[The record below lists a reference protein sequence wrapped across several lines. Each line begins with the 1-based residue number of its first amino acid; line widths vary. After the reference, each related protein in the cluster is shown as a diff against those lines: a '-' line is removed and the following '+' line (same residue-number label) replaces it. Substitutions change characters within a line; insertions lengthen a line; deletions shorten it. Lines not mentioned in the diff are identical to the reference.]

1 MPVTDPISDMLTR
14 VRNAIQVRH
23 DSVLVPAS
31 KTKRSLARM
40 LQREGFIS
48 SVEIEE
54 TTDEKKQPM
63 MKLGLKYYEDESP
76 VISGLKRVSRPGLRV
91 YVGRR
96 EIPRYYG
103 GIGVSFIST
112 SAGVMTGR
120 EAWRRGV
127 GGELLF
133 YVW

>member
-23 DSVLVPAS
+23 ESVLVPAS

-40 LQREGFIS
+40 LQREGFIA

-54 TTDEKKQPM
+54 TTEEKKQPM

-103 GIGVSFIST
+103 GLGVSFIST

-120 EAWRRGV
+120 EAWRRGI

>member
-1 MPVTDPISDMLTR
+1 MPLTDPIADMLTR

-23 DSVLVPAS
+23 DDVLVPAS
-31 KTKRSLARM
+31 KSKRSLARLM
-40 LQREGFIS
+40 QREGFIS

-54 TTDEKKQPM
+54 GEDKKQPM
-63 MKLGLKYYEDESP
+63 MKLGLKYYEDDTP
-76 VISGLKRVSRPGLRV
+76 VISGLKRVSKPGLRV

-103 GIGVSFIST
+103 GIGVSFLST

-120 EAWRRGV
+120 EAWRRGI

-133 YVW
+133 YIW

>member
-23 DSVLVPAS
+23 ESVLVPAS

-54 TTDEKKQPM
+54 AEDKKQPM
-63 MKLGLKYYEDESP
+63 MNLGLKYYEDETP
-76 VISGLKRVSRPGLRV
+76 VITGLKRVSRPGLRV

-103 GIGVSFIST
+103 GLGVSFIST

-120 EAWRRGV
+120 EAWRRGI

>member
-1 MPVTDPISDMLTR
+1 MLTR
-14 VRNAIQVRH
+14 VRNAVQVRH
-23 DSVLVPAS
+23 ESVLVPTS

-48 SVEIEE
+48 SIEVEEPV
-54 TTDEKKQPM
+54 DKKQPM
-63 MKLGLKYYEDESP
+63 MKLGLKYYEDSTP
-76 VISGLKRVSRPGLRV
+76 VITGLKRVSKPGLRV
-91 YVGRR
+91 YVGRQ

-103 GIGVSFIST
+103 GLGVAFLST

-120 EAWRRGV
+120 DAWRRGI

>member
-1 MPVTDPISDMLTR
+1 MPLTDPIADMLTR

-23 DSVLVPAS
+23 DDVLVPAS
-31 KTKRSLARM
+31 KSKRSLARLM
-40 LQREGFIS
+40 QREGFIS

-54 TTDEKKQPM
+54 AEDKKQPM
-63 MKLGLKYYEDESP
+63 MKLGLKYYEDDTP
-76 VISGLKRVSRPGLRV
+76 VISGLKRVSKPGLRV

-103 GIGVSFIST
+103 GIGVSFLST

-120 EAWRRGV
+120 EAWRRGI

-133 YVW
+133 YIW

>member
-54 TTDEKKQPM
+54 AEDKKQPIC
-63 MKLGLKYYEDESP
+63 P
-76 VISGLKRVSRPGLRV
+76 
-91 YVGRR
+91 
-96 EIPRYYG
+96 
-103 GIGVSFIST
+103 
-112 SAGVMTGR
+112 
-120 EAWRRGV
+120 
-127 GGELLF
+127 
-133 YVW
+133 

>member
-1 MPVTDPISDMLTR
+1 MPLTDPIADMLTR

-23 DSVLVPAS
+23 NDVLVPAS
-31 KTKRSLARM
+31 KSKRSLARL

-54 TTDEKKQPM
+54 AEDKKQPM
-63 MKLGLKYYEDESP
+63 MKLGLRYYEDDTP
-76 VISGLKRVSRPGLRV
+76 VISGLKRVSKPGLRV

-103 GIGVSFIST
+103 GLGVSFLST

-120 EAWRRGV
+120 EAWRRGI

>member
-1 MPVTDPISDMLTR
+1 MPLTDPIADMLTR

-23 DSVLVPAS
+23 DDVLVPAS
-31 KTKRSLARM
+31 KSKRSLARLM
-40 LQREGFIS
+40 QREGFIS

-54 TTDEKKQPM
+54 GEDKKQPM
-63 MKLGLKYYEDESP
+63 MKLGLKYYEDDIP
-76 VISGLKRVSRPGLRV
+76 VISGLKRVSKPGLRV

-103 GIGVSFIST
+103 GIGVSFLST

-120 EAWRRGV
+120 EAWRRGI

-133 YVW
+133 YIW

>member
-1 MPVTDPISDMLTR
+1 MPLTDPIADMLTR
-14 VRNAIQVRH
+14 VRNAVQVRH
-23 DSVLVPAS
+23 DDVLVPAS
-31 KTKRSLARM
+31 KSKRALARV

-48 SVEIEE
+48 SVEIQEAE
-54 TTDEKKQPM
+54 DKKQPM
-63 MKLGLKYYEDESP
+63 MKLGLKYYEDDTP
-76 VISGLKRVSRPGLRV
+76 VISGLKRVSKPGLRV

-103 GIGVSFIST
+103 GIGVSFLST

-120 EAWRRGV
+120 DAWRRGI
-127 GGELLF
+127 GGGLLF

>member
-31 KTKRSLARM
+31 KTKQSLARM

-54 TTDEKKQPM
+54 AEDKKQPM
-63 MKLGLKYYEDESP
+63 MNLGLKYYEDETP
-76 VISGLKRVSRPGLRV
+76 VITGLKRVSKPGLRV

-103 GIGVSFIST
+103 GLGVSFIST

-120 EAWRRGV
+120 EAWRRGI

>member
-31 KTKRSLARM
+31 KTKQSLARM

-54 TTDEKKQPM
+54 AEDKKQPM
-63 MKLGLKYYEDESP
+63 MNLGLKYYEDETP
-76 VISGLKRVSRPGLRV
+76 VITGLKRVSKPGLRV

-103 GIGVSFIST
+103 GLGVSFIST

-120 EAWRRGV
+120 EAWRRGI
-127 GGELLF
+127 GGELLL

>member
-1 MPVTDPISDMLTR
+1 MPVTAPISDMLTR

-48 SVEIEE
+48 SVEVEE
-54 TTDEKKQPM
+54 AEDKKQPM
-63 MKLGLKYYEDESP
+63 MKLGLKYYEDQSP
-76 VISGLKRVSRPGLRV
+76 VISGLKRVSKPGHRF

-96 EIPRYYG
+96 EITRYFG
-103 GIGVSFIST
+103 GLGVSFLST
-112 SAGVMTGR
+112 SAGVMTGK
-120 EAWRRGV
+120 EAWRRGI

>member
-1 MPVTDPISDMLTR
+1 MPLTDPIADMLTR

-23 DSVLVPAS
+23 DDVLVPAS
-31 KTKRSLARM
+31 KSKRSLARLM
-40 LQREGFIS
+40 QREGFIS

-54 TTDEKKQPM
+54 AEDKKQPM
-63 MKLGLKYYEDESP
+63 MKLGLKYYEDDIP
-76 VISGLKRVSRPGLRV
+76 VISGLKRVSKPGLRV

-103 GIGVSFIST
+103 GIGVSFLST

-120 EAWRRGV
+120 EAWRRGI

-133 YVW
+133 YIW

>member
-14 VRNAIQVRH
+14 VRNAIQVH
-23 DSVLVPAS
+23 HESVLVPAS

-40 LQREGFIS
+40 LQREGFIA
-48 SVEIEE
+48 SVEIEDSE
-54 TTDEKKQPM
+54 EDKKQPM
-63 MKLGLKYYEDESP
+63 MKLGLKYYEDDSP
-76 VISGLKRVSRPGLRV
+76 VITGLKRVSKPGLRV

-96 EIPRYYG
+96 EIPRYFG
-103 GIGVSFIST
+103 GLGVSFLST
-112 SAGVMTGR
+112 SAGVMTGK
-120 EAWRRGV
+120 EAWRRGI

>member
-54 TTDEKKQPM
+54 SEDKKQPM
-63 MKLGLKYYEDESP
+63 MSLGLKYYEDETP

-103 GIGVSFIST
+103 GLGVSFIST

-120 EAWRRGV
+120 EAWRRGI

>member
-1 MPVTDPISDMLTR
+1 MPVTGPISDMLTR

-31 KTKRSLARM
+31 KTKQSLARM

-54 TTDEKKQPM
+54 AEDKKQPM
-63 MKLGLKYYEDESP
+63 MNLGLKYYEDETP
-76 VISGLKRVSRPGLRV
+76 VITGLKRVSKPGLRV

-103 GIGVSFIST
+103 GLGVSVIST

-120 EAWRRGV
+120 EAWRRGI